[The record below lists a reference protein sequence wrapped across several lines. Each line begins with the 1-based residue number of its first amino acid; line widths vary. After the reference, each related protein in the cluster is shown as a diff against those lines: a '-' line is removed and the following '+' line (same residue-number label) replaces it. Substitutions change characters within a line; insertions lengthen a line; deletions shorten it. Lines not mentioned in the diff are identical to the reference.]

1 MARGKTHEAPI
12 AKLLA
17 VALFVSLTGTGHT
30 QATEVE
36 HQTSPNGYV
45 SQFGPGFSEVEIVSS
60 AQGLDEPR
68 DLEFHPSPQRLGELW
83 VVNRATDSATIIQNA
98 GNLDQTSETRLSP

>member
-1 MARGKTHEAPI
+1 MMNPNQNMARGKTHEAPI

-17 VALFVSLTGTGHT
+17 VALFVSLTGTGLT

-60 AQGLDEPR
+60 AQGLM
-68 DLEFHPSPQRLGELW
+68 SLGILNFTPALSVWASCGSSTE
-83 VVNRATDSATIIQNA
+83 Q
-98 GNLDQTSETRLSP
+98 QTALRLSKMQAI